1 MTSGIPSVVTVV
13 GKLVGVPV
21 VVWDYQLVTTVG
33 AAPRRQSSGSL
44 TKTSL
49 FPLSLKPI
57 WRRGD
62 LFGLPYLCR
71 PVRNHIAKLVY
82 PVCPL
87 DSRGGFKKHKFPHAY
102 VSTNVSKSIKKP
114 LHPQEECI

>member
-1 MTSGIPSVVTVV
+1 MTSGIPSMFTVG

-21 VVWDYQLVTTVG
+21 VVWDYQLVTMVG

-87 DSRGGFKKHKFPHAY
+87 DSNGEGGKGGVLKAQISTCICLHKC
-102 VSTNVSKSIKKP
+102 V
-114 LHPQEECI
+114 

>member
-1 MTSGIPSVVTVV
+1 MTSGIPSVFTVV

-87 DSRGGFKKHKFPHAY
+87 DSKRGGG
-102 VSTNVSKSIKKP
+102 VLI
-114 LHPQEECI
+114 